1 MKTDK
6 PVIRLRSGRWVC
18 RGKGH
23 QGQGRTPMAAHSA
36 WMVNRSRAADMA
48 IAALPRGLEG
58 AHMGSDVS
66 TYVRET
72 IARYSAMVKA

>member
-1 MKTDK
+1 
-6 PVIRLRSGRWVC
+6 
-18 RGKGH
+18 
-23 QGQGRTPMAAHSA
+23 
-36 WMVNRSRAADMA
+36 MA